1 MNDLMA
7 LTVVNTSIRRDALG
21 RYCLNDLHQAAVA
34 AGYNQRATEPGQ
46 FFRSKRV
53 QMVFDRLWEPFGGR
67 PETTANCRSLG
78 VVGEAQTNANCV
90 SLAIVGDAETTPR
103 RGSLAVAGDA
113 ETNSIWGSLGP
124 VPIITIEGR
133 AGGTWVVER
142 LLYHYASWVD
152 PLFLDKVVNALDHA
166 IAGRLASAAAQDRF
180 SDQHANQ
187 AQRYWFARYPRWAR
201 INAGARVGEPYAS
214 IARALGCKPA
224 SVARAVRSQ
233 IRIGLLHPR
242 VVAVAQCGPA
252 RRAAQRLIPG
262 WGQQLALD
270 L

>member
-7 LTVVNTSIRRDALG
+7 LTVVNTSIRRDAAG

-34 AGYNQRATEPGQ
+34 AGYNQRTTEPGK
-46 FFRSKRV
+46 FFRSKPIQPV
-53 QMVFDRLWEPFGGR
+53 LDRLWEPFGGR
-67 PETTANCRSLG
+67 PETNP
-78 VVGEAQTNANCV
+78 NWV
-90 SLAIVGDAETTPR
+90 SLDAAGKTETTPGW
-103 RGSLAVAGDA
+103 GSLAVVGDA

-142 LLYHYASWVD
+142 LLYHYATYVD

-180 SDQHANQ
+180 SDQHTNQ

-233 IRIGLLHPR
+233 IRVGLLHPR